1 MSSRRCVHNV
11 LLPGPPGAD
20 KSMLARRLATI
31 LPVLLI
37 RAMKT

>member
-1 MSSRRCVHNV
+1 MGKYRLLNRGSR
-11 LLPGPPGAD
+11 PPGAD